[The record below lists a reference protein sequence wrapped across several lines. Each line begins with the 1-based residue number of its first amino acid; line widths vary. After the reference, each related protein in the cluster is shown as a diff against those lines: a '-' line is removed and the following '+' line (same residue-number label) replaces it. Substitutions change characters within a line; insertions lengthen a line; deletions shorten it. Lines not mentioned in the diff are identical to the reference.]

1 MKIAARRFPV
11 LLILAAAVV
20 LYACSGGSKNAVE
33 GEDFA
38 SSIADQRS
46 RLMATVAPSQSQWSG
61 VTTLSLVPSFA
72 ATLPSGKVLLFSA
85 DSKFSF
91 TVGPGGM
98 TYSTIYDP
106 ATNTSSDT
114 LVSNTGHEMFCSGT
128 SNLADGRLLIAGGGD
143 DAKTSIYDPA
153 RNAWSASG
161 QLNIPRAYNSNT
173 VLADGAVLTLGGS
186 WLGGAAPKNA
196 ELWSPSTGTWS
207 QLSGVPVAPFLEPG
221 QSSPEPYVADS
232 HLWLIPAGNGK
243 TFHAGPGEAMHW
255 IDTRGNGSVT
265 SAGMRGDD
273 AFAFHGNTVM
283 YDTGKVLKVGG
294 SPQNMNAPSSAAAYV
309 VNLNAGVNVRKIN
322 PMNYARSYQNS
333 VVLPNGQVVIL
344 GGMTVGGQFT
354 DSNSVMRPE
363 LFDPV
368 TETFTALPPMAIPRN
383 YHSVAV
389 LLADA
394 RVLVAGGGLCGA
406 GCAANHPD
414 LQILT
419 PNYLLNT
426 DGTPAPR
433 PAITSAPGY
442 ASYGSTINV
451 STDSA
456 VAGFSLVRLAATT
469 HTVNNDQRRLS
480 LTFGSNGANSYQID
494 MPSNPGWAVPGT
506 YMLFAMNANGTPS
519 VAKMIT
525 IGGNG
530 APTLV
535 APDSQASFVGFP
547 VSFGVQAG
555 ANGGPTISYSA
566 TGLPPGLAINAATG
580 VVAGTPTTQGTYF
593 PTIVVSNGGSRVSST
608 LQWDINSATTAPV
621 AGPVYGATG
630 AGASFTDS
638 GGGALTGVNVRG
650 GWWLDNIQG
659 VRASG
664 TLAPHGG
671 AGGSAAGFTVPAG
684 QYLVRMYGI
693 AGDSAIT
700 QISFVTNTGQTFGPY
715 GQNQG
720 QTRTTPFDY
729 TVPTGM
735 QIVGFT
741 GSAGQYLNAIGVL
754 YAPVTSAPVVPVI
767 ATPVPPTSYVGV
779 ETSVTLSASEPGNG
793 TLTYAATGLP
803 PGLLINAATGVIAGF
818 PTTAGTYVVN
828 ATVSDG
834 NGGTASTSFNWVIQ
848 PPIPVIRPVS
858 APSIA
863 SGGTANY
870 TVDAGA
876 GNFSYTW
883 NFGDGSPTT
892 QPTTANTAS
901 YTYATPGVYTVTVS
915 AASSNGTVVTRN
927 FVQAVTSG
935 RNTGAS
941 AARSSDIAVEK
952 RKSASDRLW
961 VVNPDNGSVS
971 VIDTAGNTLVGEIP
985 VGSQPRT
992 VAIRGTTAIVTNREG
1007 ASLSV
1012 ISTDTLAVLNTVAL
1026 PRGSQPYGVI
1036 VGPDGSTYVG
1046 LEATGQVLK
1055 FDGSLARIASVAVPG
1070 VRHLAMSAD
1079 GSRLFA
1085 SRFITAPQPGESTK
1099 TVLTSVNGQPTGGA
1113 VTELDPASLAKVRQ
1127 FVLQFSALP
1136 DTLVSGRGVPNYLGA
1151 PAISP
1156 DGANA
1161 WVPSKQD
1168 NIQRG
1173 AYRDGKPLDFE
1184 TTVRAITSH
1193 LDLAA
1198 NTEDLPGRVF
1208 HLNSGFTT
1216 AAAYHP
1222 NGAYLFVALETS
1234 REIAVL
1240 DAAGRRE
1247 LLRVAA
1253 GRAPDGLGLSSD
1265 GTKLYVNNFMDR
1277 TVSVYDLNPLLQ
1289 FGNLRLPQVATIAAI
1304 GVEKLP
1310 ANVLLGKQFFYDAQD
1325 PRLARDR
1332 WMSCASCHNE
1342 GGGDGRVW
1350 DFTSLGE
1357 GLRDTISLLGRAGGH
1372 GNKHWSANFDEIQ
1385 DFEGQIRVF
1394 EQGTGLMT
1402 NAQFNTGTRS
1412 QPLGDPKAGVSADL
1426 DALAAYVTSLDVF
1439 SPSPYRNQDGTLTSA
1454 ALAGKAVFAANCA
1467 SCHGGVNFTD
1477 SFTFAGTSTADLR
1490 DIGTLYPGSG
1500 KRLGGVLPGFDTP
1513 TLRDVWATAPYLH
1526 DGSAPTVDA
1535 AIAAH
1540 TNVSLSAADLA
1551 SVTAYV
1557 LQIGGDEAYA
1567 PGTFVTGPTYGAP
1580 AAGTAFSDP
1589 VRPGQPL
1596 VGVNL
1601 RGGWWLDNIQGV
1613 TGSGAL
1619 PSHGGTGGTAVSF
1632 RLPAGQYLVRVYGMS
1647 GVSNID
1653 KTITQIA
1660 FVSNTGQTYG
1670 PYGSNLGQTTSTPF
1684 DYTVPA
1690 GKKIYGFAGASG
1702 KYLNAV
1708 SVIYGP

>member
-1 MKIAARRFPV
+1 MKRVAYRSLAPLMLIAAGV
-11 LLILAAAVV
+11 LG
-20 LYACSGGSKNAVE
+20 ACSGGSKNAVD
-33 GEDFA
+33 GDDFVSALA
-38 SSIADQRS
+38 SQRS
-46 RLMATVAPSQSQWSG
+46 RLMATAVPSQSQWSG
-61 VTTLSLVPSFA
+61 ITTLSLVPSFA

-85 DSKFSF
+85 DSRFSF

-98 TYSTIYDP
+98 TYSTLYDP
-106 ATNTSSDT
+106 GTNTSSDM

-128 SNLADGRLLIAGGGD
+128 SNLADGRLLIAAGGD

-153 RNAWSASG
+153 LNVWSASG

-173 VLADGAVLTLGGS
+173 TLADGTVLTLGGS
-186 WLGGAAPKNA
+186 WLGGTAPKNA
-196 ELWSPSTGTWS
+196 ELWSPSTGAWS
-207 QLSGVPVAPFLEPG
+207 LLGGVPVAPFLEPG
-221 QSSPEPYVADS
+221 QGAEPYVADS

-243 TFHAGPGEAMHW
+243 VFHAGPGEAMHW

-309 VNLNAGVNVRKIN
+309 INLNAGVNVRKIN
-322 PMNYARSYQNS
+322 PMNYARSYQNA
-333 VVLPNGQVVIL
+333 VVLPNGQVMIL

-354 DSNSVMRPE
+354 DSNSIMRPE
-363 LFDPV
+363 VFDPV
-368 TETFTALPPMAIPRN
+368 TETFTALPPMAVPRN

-419 PNYLLNT
+419 PNYLLNA

-456 VAGFSLVRLAATT
+456 VTGFSLVRLAATT
-469 HTVNNDQRRLS
+469 HTVNNDQRRLP
-480 LTFGSNGANSYQID
+480 LTFGSNGANSYRID
-494 MPSNPGWAVPGT
+494 VPSNPGWAVPGT

-519 VAKMIT
+519 IAKMIT

-530 APTLV
+530 APALV
-535 APDSQASFVGFP
+535 APDSQASFVGYP

-555 ANGGPTISYSA
+555 ANGGQAVSYSA
-566 TGLPPGLAINAATG
+566 TGLPPGLAIDAATG
-580 VVAGTPTTQGTYF
+580 VVSGTPTTQGTYY
-593 PTIVVSNGGSRVSST
+593 PTIVASNGGSRVSSY
-608 LQWDINSATTAPV
+608 LQWDVNSATAAPA
-621 AGPVYGATG
+621 AGPVYGTPG
-630 AGASFTDS
+630 AGTAFTDA

-650 GWWLDNIQG
+650 GWWLDSIQG
-659 VRASG
+659 IRASG
-664 TLAPHGG
+664 ALAQHGG
-671 AGGSAAGFTVPAG
+671 SGGTAAGFTVPAG
-684 QYLVRMYGI
+684 QYLVRMFGV
-693 AGDSAIT
+693 AGDSTIT
-700 QISFVTNTGQTFGPY
+700 KISFVTNTGQTFGPY

-720 QTRTTPFDY
+720 QTRNTPFDY
-729 TVPTGM
+729 SVPAGM

-741 GSAGQYLNAIGVL
+741 GNAGQYLNALGVL
-754 YAPVTSAPVVPVI
+754 YAPVVAAPVAPVI
-767 ATPVPPTSYVGV
+767 VAPVPPTSYVGV
-779 ETSVTLSASEPGNG
+779 ETSVTLSASEPGAG
-793 TLTYAATGLP
+793 ALTYSATGLP
-803 PGLLINAATGVIAGF
+803 PGLLINASTGVIGGF
-818 PTTAGTYVVN
+818 PTAAGTYTVS

-834 NGGTASTSFNWVIQ
+834 SGGTASTRFDWTIQ
-848 PPIPVIRPVS
+848 PPIPVIQPVS
-858 APSIA
+858 AAPVV

-876 GNFSYTW
+876 GNFTYTW
-883 NFGDGSPTT
+883 NFGDGSPTS
-892 QPTTANTAS
+892 PPSTANTAS

-915 AASSNGTVVTRN
+915 AINSGGTVVTRN

-935 RNTGAS
+935 ANTGAS

-952 RKSASDRLW
+952 RKGASDRLW

-971 VIDTAGNTLVGEIP
+971 VIDTAGNTLVREIP
-985 VGSQPRT
+985 VGLQPRT
-992 VAIRGTTAIVTNREG
+992 VAIRGTTAIVTNKG
-1007 ASLSV
+1007 AASLSIV
-1012 ISTDTLAVLNTVAL
+1012 STDTLAVLNTVAL
-1026 PRGSQPYGVI
+1026 PRGSQPYGVL
-1036 VGPDGSTYVG
+1036 VGPDGSAYVG
-1046 LEATGQVLK
+1046 LDATGQVLK
-1055 FDGSLARIASVAVPG
+1055 LDGSFARSASAAVPG

-1085 SRFITAPQPGESTK
+1085 SRFITAPQSGESTK
-1099 TVLTSVNGQPTGGA
+1099 TVLTSVNGQPAGGA

-1127 FVLQFSALP
+1127 IVLQFSTLP
-1136 DTLVSGRGVPNYLGA
+1136 DTVVSGRGVPNYLGA

-1156 DGANA
+1156 DGAQA

-1193 LDLAA
+1193 LDLTT
-1198 NTEDLPGRVF
+1198 NLEDLPGRVF

-1253 GRAPDGLGLSSD
+1253 GRAPDGLALSSD
-1265 GTKLYVNNFMDR
+1265 GMKLYVSNFMDR
-1277 TVSVYDLNPLLQ
+1277 SVSVYDLNPLLQ
-1289 FGNLRLPQVATIAAI
+1289 FGSLRLPQLATVSAIA
-1304 GVEKLP
+1304 VEKLP
-1310 ANVLLGKQFFYDAQD
+1310 ADVLLGKQFFYDAQD

-1342 GGGDGRVW
+1342 GADDGRVW

-1357 GLRDTISLLGRAGGH
+1357 GLRNTISLLGRAGGH

-1385 DFEGQIRVF
+1385 DFEGQIRSF
-1394 EQGTGLMT
+1394 SQGTGLMT

-1412 QPLGDPKAGVSADL
+1412 QPLGDTKAGVSADL
-1426 DALAAYVTSLDVF
+1426 DALAAYVTSLNVF
-1439 SPSPYRNQDGTLTSA
+1439 APSPFRNQDGTLTSA
-1454 ALAGKAVFAANCA
+1454 ALAGKTVFAANCA

-1477 SFTFAGTSTADLR
+1477 SYTFAGTSTADLH
-1490 DIGTLYPGSG
+1490 DVGTLYPGSG
-1500 KRLGGVLPGFDTP
+1500 NRLGGPLPGFDTP

-1526 DGSAPTVDA
+1526 DGSAPTVNA

-1540 TNVSLSAADLA
+1540 TNLSLSAADLA
-1551 SVTAYV
+1551 SVSAYV
-1557 LQIGGDEAYA
+1557 LQIGGDEPYA
-1567 PGTFVTGPTYGAP
+1567 PGSFTTGPIFGVP
-1580 AAGTAFSDP
+1580 SAGTAFLD
-1589 VRPGQPL
+1589 VVQPGQPL

-1601 RGGWWLDNIQGV
+1601 RGGWWLDSIQGV
-1613 TGSGAL
+1613 TAAGAL
-1619 PSHGGTGGTAVSF
+1619 PLHGGSGGNAASF
-1632 RLPAGQYLVRVYGMS
+1632 RLPAGQYLVRVYGVA
-1647 GVSNID
+1647 GD
-1653 KTITQIA
+1653 KTIGKIS

-1670 PYGSNLGQTTSTPF
+1670 PYGSASGQTTITAF

-1690 GKKIYGFAGASG
+1690 GNRIYGFAGASG
-1702 KYLNAV
+1702 TYLNAIG
-1708 SVIYGP
+1708 VIYGR

>member
-1 MKIAARRFPV
+1 MKIAAHRLPL
-11 LLILAAAVV
+11 LLIPVAALV
-20 LYACSGGSKNAVE
+20 LHACGGDSKDTVA
-33 GEDFA
+33 GEDFTSA
-38 SSIADQRS
+38 LANQRS
-46 RLMATVAPSQSQWSG
+46 RLMAMAAPSQSQWSG

-72 ATLPSGKVLLFSA
+72 ATMPNGKVLLFSA
-85 DSKFSF
+85 DAKFSF

-98 TYSTIYDP
+98 TYSTLYDP

-114 LVSNTGHEMFCSGT
+114 LVSNTGHDMFCSGT

-143 DAKTSIYDPA
+143 IAKTSIYDPA
-153 RNAWSASG
+153 HNVWSASG
-161 QLNIPRAYNSNT
+161 LMTIPRAYNSNT
-173 VLADGAVLTLGGS
+173 VLADGTVLTLGGS
-186 WLGGAAPKNA
+186 WLGGTAPKNA
-196 ELWSPSTGTWS
+196 ELWSPSTGAWKPLT
-207 QLSGVPVAPFLEPG
+207 GVPIQPFLEPG
-221 QSSPEPYVADS
+221 QSTPEPYVADS
-232 HLWLIPAGNGK
+232 HLWLIPTGNGK
-243 TFHAGPGEAMHW
+243 TFHAGPGKAMHW

-265 SAGMRGDD
+265 NAGARGDD
-273 AFAFHGNTVM
+273 AFAFHGNAVM

-294 SPQNMNAPSSAAAYV
+294 SPQNMNAPSSASAYV
-309 VNLNAGVNVRKIN
+309 INLNAGVNVRKIN

-333 VVLPNGQVVIL
+333 VVLPNGQVMIL

-354 DSNSVMRPE
+354 DNNSVMRPE
-363 LFDPV
+363 VFDPV

-389 LLADA
+389 LLTDA

-419 PNYLLNT
+419 PNYLLNP

-433 PAITSAPGY
+433 PAITSAPSY
-442 ASYGSTINV
+442 VSYGSTVTV

-456 VAGFSLVRLAATT
+456 VTGFSLVRLSSTT

-480 LTFGSNGANSYQID
+480 LTFSSNGTNSYQVD
-494 MPSNPGWAVPGT
+494 VPSNPGWAVPGM

-525 IGGNG
+525 VGGNG

-535 APDSQASFVGFP
+535 APDSQTSLVGAP
-547 VSFGVQAG
+547 VSFAVQAG
-555 ANGGPTISYSA
+555 ANGGAAVSYSA
-566 TGLPPGLAINAATG
+566 TSLPPGLTIDAATG
-580 VVAGTPTTQGTYF
+580 VVTGTLTAQGTFF
-593 PTIVVSNGGSRVSST
+593 PTIIVSNGASRISST
-608 LQWDINSATTAPV
+608 LQWDVNAASSAPSV
-621 AGPVYGATG
+621 GPVYGTPSG
-630 AGASFTDS
+630 GASFTD
-638 GGGALTGVNVRG
+638 GGGGPLMGVNLRA
-650 GWWLDNIQG
+650 GWWLDSIQG

-664 TLAPHGG
+664 ALALHGGG
-671 AGGSAAGFTVPAG
+671 AGGTASSFTVPPG
-684 QYLVRMYGI
+684 QYLVRMSGI
-693 AGDSAIT
+693 AGDSTIT

-720 QTRTTPFDY
+720 QTRTTPFNY
-729 TVPTGM
+729 TVPAGM
-735 QIVGFT
+735 HIVGLT

-754 YAPVTSAPVVPVI
+754 YAPVMSTPVVPVI
-767 ATPVPPTSYVGV
+767 ATPIPPTAYAGV
-779 ETSVTLSASEPGNG
+779 ETSITLSASEPGNR
-793 TLTYAATGLP
+793 TLTYSATGLP
-803 PGLLINAATGVIAGF
+803 PGLLLNASTGVIAGF
-818 PTTAGTYVVN
+818 PTTPGTYVVN

-834 NGGTASTSFNWVIQ
+834 SGGTASTRFNWVIQ
-848 PPIPVIRPVS
+848 PPIPVIQPVS
-858 APSIA
+858 ALPVL
-863 SGGTANY
+863 SGSAANY
-870 TVDAGA
+870 TVDAGK
-876 GNFSYTW
+876 GDFTYTW
-883 NFGDGSPTT
+883 NFGDGSSTT
-892 QPTTANTAS
+892 QPSTANAAS
-901 YTYATPGVYTVTVS
+901 YTYAAPGVYTVTVS
-915 AASSNGTVVTRN
+915 ATNANGTVVTRN

-935 RNTGAS
+935 PTTGAS
-941 AARSSDIAVEK
+941 AARSSNLAVEK
-952 RKSASDRLW
+952 RKGASDRLW
-961 VVNPDNGSVS
+961 VVNPDNGTVS
-971 VIDTAGNTLVGEIP
+971 VIDTASNTLVREIP

-992 VAIRGTTAIVTNREG
+992 VALRGTTAIVTNKEG

-1012 ISTDTLAVLNTVAL
+1012 VSTDTLAIVNTVAL

-1046 LEATGQVLK
+1046 LEALGQVLK
-1055 FDGSLARIASVAVPG
+1055 FNGSLAQSASVAVPG
-1070 VRHLAMSAD
+1070 VRELAMSAD

-1085 SRFITAPQPGESTK
+1085 SRFITAPQPGESAK
-1099 TVLTSVNGQPTGGA
+1099 TVMTSVNGQATGGA

-1127 FVLQFSALP
+1127 FVLQFSGLP

-1151 PAISP
+1151 PALSP
-1156 DGANA
+1156 DGAHA

-1173 AYRDGKPLDFE
+1173 SYRDGKPLDFE
-1184 TTVRAITSH
+1184 TSVRAITSH
-1193 LDLAA
+1193 LDLRA

-1216 AAAYHP
+1216 AAVYHP
-1222 NGAYLFVALETS
+1222 NGVYLFVALETS

-1253 GRAPDGLGLSSD
+1253 GRAPNGLGLSSD

-1289 FGNLRLPQVATIAAI
+1289 LGNLRLPKLATVATI

-1325 PRLARDR
+1325 PRLARDS

-1342 GGGDGRVW
+1342 GGEDGRVW

-1357 GLRDTISLLGRAGGH
+1357 GLRNTISLLGRAGGH

-1385 DFEGQIRVF
+1385 DFEGQIRGF
-1394 EQGTGLMT
+1394 AQGTGLMS

-1426 DALAAYVTSLDVF
+1426 DALAAYVSSLNVF
-1439 SPSPYRNQDGTLTSA
+1439 SPSPYRNQDGTLTSTA
-1454 ALAGKAVFAANCA
+1454 VAGKTIFATNCA

-1477 SFTFAGTSTADLR
+1477 SFTFAGASTTSLR

-1500 KRLGGVLPGFDTP
+1500 KRLGGALPGFDTP

-1540 TNVSLSAADLA
+1540 TNMSLSAADLA

-1567 PGTFVTGPTYGAP
+1567 PGTFSTGTAFGTPTT
-1580 AAGTAFSDP
+1580 GTAFSDP
-1589 VRPGQPL
+1589 VQAANPL

-1601 RGGWWLDNIQGV
+1601 RGGYWLDSIQGV
-1613 TGSGAL
+1613 TSAGAL
-1619 PSHGGTGGTAVSF
+1619 PAHGGNGGDAVSF
-1632 RLPAGQYLVRVYGMS
+1632 RLPAGQYLVRIYGAATP
-1647 GVSNID
+1647 G
-1653 KTITQIA
+1653 KTIGQIT

-1670 PYGSNLGQTTSTPF
+1670 PYGRNLGQTTSIPF

-1690 GKKIYGFAGASG
+1690 GRKIYGFAGASQV
-1702 KYLNAV
+1702 YLNAI

>member
-1 MKIAARRFPV
+1 MKIAARRFP
-11 LLILAAAVV
+11 LGLILAVAAA
-20 LYACSGGSKNAVE
+20 LQACGDGSKNAAE

-38 SSIADQRS
+38 ASLANQRS
-46 RLMATVAPSQSQWSG
+46 RLMAMAAPSQSQWSG

-85 DSKFSF
+85 DAKFGF

-153 RNAWSASG
+153 LNTWSASG
-161 QLNIPRAYNSNT
+161 RLTIPRAYNANT
-173 VLADGAVLTLGGS
+173 VLADGTVLTLGGS
-186 WLGGAAPKNA
+186 WLSGASPKNA
-196 ELWSPSTGTWS
+196 ELWSPSSGTWR
-207 QLSGVPVAPFLEPG
+207 QLTGVPIQPFLEPG

-265 SAGMRGDD
+265 NAGTRGDD
-273 AFAFHGNTVM
+273 AFAFHGNAVM

-294 SPQNMNAPSSAAAYV
+294 SPQNMNAPSSASAYV
-309 VNLNAGVNVRKIN
+309 INLNAGVNVRKIN

-333 VVLPNGQVVIL
+333 VVLPNGQVMIL

-354 DSNSVMRPE
+354 DNNSVMRPE
-363 LFDPV
+363 VFDPV
-368 TETFTALPPMAIPRN
+368 TETFAALPPMAIPRN

-389 LLADA
+389 LLADG

-419 PNYLLNT
+419 PNYLLNP

-442 ASYGSTINV
+442 AGYGSTITV

-456 VAGFSLVRLAATT
+456 VTGFSLVRLSSTT

-480 LTFGSNGANSYQID
+480 LTFSSNGANSYQID
-494 MPSNPGWAVPGT
+494 APSNPGWAVPGM

-535 APDSQASFVGFP
+535 APDSQASFVGYP

-555 ANGGPTISYSA
+555 ANGGATVSYSA
-566 TGLPPGLAINAATG
+566 TGLPPGLAVNAATG
-580 VVAGTPTTQGTYF
+580 VVSGTPTTQGTYY
-593 PTIVVSNGGSRVSST
+593 PTIVASNGTSRVSSI
-608 LQWDINSATTAPV
+608 LQWDVNAAATAPAV
-621 AGPVYGATG
+621 GPVYGTPG
-630 AGASFTDS
+630 ASASFTDA
-638 GGGALTGVNVRG
+638 GGGALTGVNVRSA
-650 GWWLDNIQG
+650 WWLDSIQG

-664 TLAPHGG
+664 ALALHGG
-671 AGGSAAGFTVPAG
+671 AGGNANGFTVPAG
-684 QYLVRMYGI
+684 QYLVRMFGL
-693 AGDSAIT
+693 AGDSTIT

-715 GQNQG
+715 GQNLG
-720 QTRTTPFDY
+720 QTRTTPFNY

-741 GSAGQYLNAIGVL
+741 GSAGQYLNALGAL
-754 YAPVTSAPVVPVI
+754 YAPVASAPTAPVI
-767 ATPVPPTSYVGV
+767 ATPIPPTSYAGV
-779 ETSVTLSASEPGNG
+779 ETSITLAASEPGNSP
-793 TLTYAATGLP
+793 LTYAATGVAARPAHQCLDRRDRRLP
-803 PGLLINAATGVIAGF
+803 HDGRHVRRERDRQRRQRRQGQHQLQLGHPAADPGDPAGE
-818 PTTAGTYVVN
+818 
-828 ATVSDG
+828 
-834 NGGTASTSFNWVIQ
+834 
-848 PPIPVIRPVS
+848 RPV
-858 APSIA
+858 
-863 SGGTANY
+863 GHQRQHGELY
-870 TVDAGA
+870 GRCRRRQLQLYVEFRRRQLDDAADDRQRRELYVYGA
-876 GNFSYTW
+876 GRLHR
-883 NFGDGSPTT
+883 DGERDQCQRNGRDAQFRAGRDERPQHRRERGALVRHRGGKAQGRERSPLGR
-892 QPTTANTAS
+892 QSRQRQRVRDRYGRQHAGP
-901 YTYATPGVYTVTVS
+901 
-915 AASSNGTVVTRN
+915 RN
-927 FVQAVTSG
+927 SG
-935 RNTGAS
+935 RT
-941 AARSSDIAVEK
+941 AAAH
-952 RKSASDRLW
+952 
-961 VVNPDNGSVS
+961 
-971 VIDTAGNTLVGEIP
+971 
-985 VGSQPRT
+985 T
-992 VAIRGTTAIVTNREG
+992 VAIRGATAIVTNKGG

-1012 ISTDTLAVLNTVAL
+1012 VSTDTLAVLNTVAL

-1046 LEATGQVLK
+1046 LEALGQVLK
-1055 FDGSLARIASVAVPG
+1055 FDGGLVQSASAAVPG
-1070 VRHLAMSAD
+1070 VRDLAMSAD
-1079 GSRLFA
+1079 GARLFA

-1099 TVLTSVNGQPTGGA
+1099 TVMTSVNGQPTGGA

-1127 FVLQFSALP
+1127 FVLQFSGLP

-1156 DGANA
+1156 DGAHA

-1193 LDLAA
+1193 LDLTA
-1198 NTEDLPGRVF
+1198 NTEDLAGRVF

-1216 AAAYHP
+1216 AAVYHP

-1253 GRAPDGLGLSSD
+1253 GRAPNGLSLSSD

-1289 FGNLRLPQVATIAAI
+1289 LGNLRLPKLATVATI

-1310 ANVLLGKQFFYDAQD
+1310 ANVLLGKQLFYDAQD
-1325 PRLARDR
+1325 PRLARDS

-1342 GGGDGRVW
+1342 GGEDGRVW

-1357 GLRDTISLLGRAGGH
+1357 GLRNTISLLGRAGGH

-1426 DALAAYVTSLDVF
+1426 DALAAYVSSLNVF
-1439 SPSPYRNQDGTLTSA
+1439 SPSPFRNQDGTLTGA
-1454 ALAGKAVFAANCA
+1454 ALAGKTIFATHCA

-1477 SFTFAGTSTADLR
+1477 SFTFAGTSTTDLR
-1490 DIGTLYPGSG
+1490 DVGTLYPGSG
-1500 KRLGGVLPGFDTP
+1500 KRLGGALPGFDTP

-1540 TNVSLSAADLA
+1540 ANVSLSPADLA
-1551 SVTAYV
+1551 SVSAYV

-1567 PGTFVTGPTYGAP
+1567 PGTFSTGPAFGTPTLGA
-1580 AAGTAFSDP
+1580 AFSDTVQP
-1589 VRPGQPL
+1589 VNPL

-1601 RGGWWLDNIQGV
+1601 RGGYWLDSIQGV
-1613 TGSGAL
+1613 TSSGAL
-1619 PSHGGTGGTAVSF
+1619 PAHGGNGGNAASF
-1632 RLPAGQYLVRVYGMS
+1632 RLPAGQYLVRIYGRATP
-1647 GVSNID
+1647 G
-1653 KTITQIA
+1653 KTIGQIT

-1670 PYGSNLGQTTSTPF
+1670 PYGSNLGPGTSVPF

-1690 GKKIYGFAGASG
+1690 GRKIYGFAGASDT
-1702 KYLNAV
+1702 YLNAIG
-1708 SVIYGP
+1708 VIYGP

>member
-1 MKIAARRFPV
+1 MKIAARRFP
-11 LLILAAAVV
+11 LWLILAAAVA
-20 LYACSGGSKNAVE
+20 LHACGDGSKNTVG

-38 SSIADQRS
+38 SSLADQRS
-46 RLMATVAPSQSQWSG
+46 RLMAMAAPSQSQWSS

-72 ATLPSGKVLLFSA
+72 ATLPNGKVLLFSA
-85 DSKFSF
+85 DAKFGF

-143 DAKTSIYDPA
+143 DAKTSIYDPVL
-153 RNAWSASG
+153 NTWSASG
-161 QLNIPRAYNSNT
+161 RLTIPRAYNANT
-173 VLADGAVLTLGGS
+173 VLADGTVLTLGGS
-186 WLGGAAPKNA
+186 WLGGANPKNA
-196 ELWSPSTGTWS
+196 ELWSPSAGTWR
-207 QLSGVPVAPFLEPG
+207 QLTGVPIQPFLEPG
-221 QSSPEPYVADS
+221 QSTPEPYVADS

-265 SAGMRGDD
+265 NAGTRGDD
-273 AFAFHGNTVM
+273 AFAFHGNAVM
-283 YDTGKVLKVGG
+283 YDTGKVLKIGG
-294 SPQNMNAPSSAAAYV
+294 SPQNMNAPSSASAYV
-309 VNLNAGVNVRKIN
+309 INLNAGVNVRKIN

-333 VVLPNGQVVIL
+333 VVLPNGQVMIL

-354 DSNSVMRPE
+354 DNNSVMRPE
-363 LFDPV
+363 VFDPV
-368 TETFTALPPMAIPRN
+368 TETFAALPPMAIPRN

-389 LLADA
+389 LLADG

-419 PNYLLNT
+419 PNYLLSP

-442 ASYGSTINV
+442 AGYGSTITV

-456 VAGFSLVRLAATT
+456 VTGFSLVRLSSTT

-480 LTFGSNGANSYQID
+480 LTFSSNGANSYQID
-494 MPSNPGWAVPGT
+494 APSNPGWAVPGM

-535 APDSQASFVGFP
+535 APDSQASFVGYP

-555 ANGGPTISYSA
+555 ANGGATVSYSA
-566 TGLPPGLAINAATG
+566 TGLPPGLAVNATTG
-580 VVAGTPTTQGTYF
+580 VVSGTPTTPGTYY
-593 PTIVVSNGGSRVSST
+593 PMIVASNGTSRVSSI
-608 LQWDINSATTAPV
+608 LQWDVNAAATAPAV
-621 AGPVYGATG
+621 GPVYGTPG
-630 AGASFTDS
+630 ASASFTDA
-638 GGGALTGVNVRG
+638 GGGALTGVNVRAA
-650 GWWLDNIQG
+650 WWLDSIQG

-664 TLAPHGG
+664 ALALHGG
-671 AGGSAAGFTVPAG
+671 AGGNANGFTVPAG
-684 QYLVRMYGI
+684 QYLVRMFGL
-693 AGDSAIT
+693 AGDSTIT

-715 GQNQG
+715 GQNLG
-720 QTRTTPFDY
+720 QTRTTPFNY
-729 TVPTGM
+729 TVPAGM

-741 GSAGQYLNAIGVL
+741 GSAGQYLNALGAL
-754 YAPVTSAPVVPVI
+754 YAPVASAPIAPVI
-767 ATPVPPTSYVGV
+767 ATPIPPTSYAGV
-779 ETSVTLSASEPGNG
+779 ETSITLAASEPGNSP
-793 TLTYAATGLP
+793 LTYAATGLP
-803 PGLLINAATGVIAGF
+803 PGLLINASTGVIAGF

-834 NGGTASTSFNWVIQ
+834 NGGKASTSFNWVIQ

-858 APSIA
+858 APSVI
-863 SGGTANY
+863 SGSAANY

-883 NFGDGSPTT
+883 NFGDGSSTT
-892 QPTTANTAS
+892 QPTTANAAS
-901 YTYATPGVYTVTVS
+901 YTYTAPGVYTVTVS
-915 AASSNGTVVTRN
+915 ATNAGGTVVTRN

-935 RNTGAS
+935 RDTGAS

-952 RKSASDRLW
+952 RKGASDRLW

-971 VIDTAGNTLVGEIP
+971 VIDTAGNTLVREIP
-985 VGSQPRT
+985 VGLQPRT
-992 VAIRGTTAIVTNREG
+992 VAIRGTTAIVTNKGG

-1012 ISTDTLAVLNTVAL
+1012 VSTDTLAVLNTVAL

-1036 VGPDGSTYVG
+1036 VGPDGSTYVA
-1046 LEATGQVLK
+1046 LEALGQVLK
-1055 FDGSLARIASVAVPG
+1055 FDGGLVQSASIAVPG
-1070 VRHLAMSAD
+1070 VRDLAMSAD
-1079 GSRLFA
+1079 GARLLA

-1099 TVLTSVNGQPTGGA
+1099 TVMTSVNGQPTGGA

-1127 FVLQFSALP
+1127 FVLQFSGLP

-1156 DGANA
+1156 DGAHA

-1173 AYRDGKPLDFE
+1173 TYRDGKPLDFE

-1193 LDLAA
+1193 LDLTA

-1216 AAAYHP
+1216 AAVYHP

-1253 GRAPDGLGLSSD
+1253 GRAPNGLSLSSD

-1289 FGNLRLPQVATIAAI
+1289 LGNLRLPKLATIATI
-1304 GVEKLP
+1304 GIEKLP
-1310 ANVLLGKQFFYDAQD
+1310 ANVLLGKQLFYDAQD
-1325 PRLARDR
+1325 PRLARDS

-1342 GGGDGRVW
+1342 GGEDGRVW

-1357 GLRDTISLLGRAGGH
+1357 GLRNTISLLGRAGGH

-1394 EQGTGLMT
+1394 GQGTGLMT

-1426 DALAAYVTSLDVF
+1426 DALAAYVASLDTF
-1439 SPSPYRNQDGTLTSA
+1439 SPSPFRNQDGTLKGA
-1454 ALAGKAVFAANCA
+1454 AVAGKTIFATNCA

-1477 SFTFAGTSTADLR
+1477 SFTFAGTSTTDLR
-1490 DIGTLYPGSG
+1490 DVGTLYPGSG
-1500 KRLGGVLPGFDTP
+1500 KRLGGALPGFDTP

-1540 TNVSLSAADLA
+1540 TNVSLSVADLA

-1567 PGTFVTGPTYGAP
+1567 PGTFSTGPAFGTP
-1580 AAGTAFSDP
+1580 TLGTAFSDTVQP
-1589 VRPGQPL
+1589 VSPL

-1601 RGGWWLDNIQGV
+1601 RGGYWLDSIQGV
-1613 TGSGAL
+1613 TSSGAL
-1619 PSHGGTGGTAVSF
+1619 PAHGGNGGNAASF
-1632 RLPAGQYLVRVYGMS
+1632 RLPAGQYLVRIYGKATP
-1647 GVSNID
+1647 G
-1653 KTITQIA
+1653 KTIGQIT

-1670 PYGSNLGQTTSTPF
+1670 PYGSNLGPGTSVAF

-1690 GKKIYGFAGASG
+1690 GRKIYGFAGANDT
-1702 KYLNAV
+1702 YLNAI